1 MIGKSNASV
10 MRVIALTPFALLISA
25 SPTFAADHFIAK
37 LQPLNADKI
46 GTSAKGTADF
56 RIADGKLITTIELS
70 GLPPSIM
77 HLQHFH
83 GFTDG
88 KDAVCPTAAADT
100 NKDGYIDLLETEP
113 MAGTTMV
120 PFDAHPA
127 ALEIANDSFP
137 KADKD
142 GVAHY
147 SQSVSVAAL
156 ETALKDKFKTGLELH
171 KRVVFIHGIA
181 NTAALPDSV
190 KSLPGAPAQVTIPI
204 ACGKIEATK

>member
-10 MRVIALTPFALLISA
+10 MRFIALTPFALLISA
-25 SPTFAADHFIAK
+25 SPTLAADHFIAK

-46 GTSAKGTADF
+46 GTSANGTADF
-56 RIADGKLITTIELS
+56 KIADGKLITTIDLS
-70 GLPPSIM
+70 GLPPDMM

-83 GFTDG
+83 GFADG

-137 KADKD
+137 KADKN

-147 SQSVSVAAL
+147 SDSESVAAL
-156 ETALKDKFKTGLELH
+156 ETALKDKFKTGLELD

-181 NTAALPDSV
+181 NTTALPDSV

-204 ACGKIEATK
+204 ACGKIEAAK